1 MEKDEVF
8 EDCLSTALYRVA
20 VGSDCSEDELL
31 TKLEFIDGD
40 LVRGEL
46 FWQIYQYLDVW
57 TPDRVDAALT
67 EKCNNV

>member
-8 EDCLSTALYRVA
+8 EDCLSTAL
-20 VGSDCSEDELL
+20 
-31 TKLEFIDGD
+31 
-40 LVRGEL
+40 
-46 FWQIYQYLDVW
+46 YQYLDVW